1 MLDDIETRI
10 VGILAQQALIPES
23 DITLNSNLNDLGLD
37 SLSVVEI
44 IFSLEEMF
52 DITIP
57 FNANEPTKSEFIID
71 SVATI
76 VSGVKSLIANK
87 TS

>member
-10 VGILAQQALIPES
+10 VRIIAQQALIPES
-23 DITLNSNLNDLGLD
+23 NITLNSNLNDLGLD

-76 VSGVKSLIANK
+76 VSGVKSLIVDK